1 MQMHAINAH
10 MSVARHM
17 CVRACAQNL
26 CLWEG
31 VCVNDFVHVALEGY
45 AFESNFECI
54 QS

>member
-17 CVRACAQNL
+17 CVCACAHAKL

-45 AFESNFECI
+45 AFEVTNSK
-54 QS
+54 